1 MYFMKNRLE
10 GSCRNA
16 NVAFHDFLGPCCR
29 HILDYLTGGY
39 LQIMA
44 PKGIR
49 QKITL
54 GFYFLLLCI
63 VAMAGLTYGIVHE
76 VGYKIES
83 LEIIDDFLNMT
94 LEVRRFEKNYFLY
107 GKEEDYQDNTAFLN
121 ELGKHLQQ
129 NSEILTPLMGKDVFD
144 DLWNSVQQYKENI
157 KRLHGMLTVGTPAS
171 FPAKDRIQVEN
182 SIRAIG
188 KKLTDIAEQSSRNK
202 RQRIKKLLGTTGL
215 VLFFSVLLF
224 IFLCIFFATLL
235 GRDIVRSFKIL
246 EDHTKRISRGD
257 FMLAPIGVKDEEIKS
272 LLQAFNRMT
281 RELRMHQRQLVQ
293 SEKLASLG
301 TLLSGVAHE
310 LNNPLSNVSSSAQ
323 ILAEDLDELDE
334 DFKKDLITQILEQSD
349 RARDIVRT
357 LLEFS
362 RKSEFAWQELSLKTL
377 VEKTITLIRGQ
388 APSNVEI
395 SLDIPDDLKI
405 TADKQRMQQ
414 VFINLIKNAID
425 VIGENGKIWISCREI
440 ISKGK
445 GRREVEILIE
455 DNGPGIPAEIRDKI
469 FDPFFTTKDVGH
481 GSGLGLF
488 IVHDIVEMHG
498 GTIRVETRT
507 GQGTT
512 FIIWIPDRSIATGE
526 KP

>member
-1 MYFMKNRLE
+1 
-10 GSCRNA
+10 
-16 NVAFHDFLGPCCR
+16 
-29 HILDYLTGGY
+29 
-39 LQIMA
+39 MA

-107 GKEEDYQDNTAFLN
+107 GKEEDYLDNTAFLN
-121 ELGKHLQQ
+121 ELGKHLLK
-129 NSEILTPLMGKDVFD
+129 NANLLTPLMGKEVYD
-144 DLWNSVQQYKENI
+144 DLWNSILQYKENI
-157 KRLHGMLTVGTPAS
+157 KRLHGMNTTGVVRSIT
-171 FPAKDRIQVEN
+171 AKERLQVEN
-182 SIRAIG
+182 TIRVIG
-188 KKLTDIAEQSSRNK
+188 KKLTDIAEQSSTNK
-202 RQRIKKLLGTTGL
+202 RQKIKKLLGTTGL
-215 VLFFSVLLF
+215 VLFCSVLLF

-257 FMLAPIGVKDEEIKS
+257 FMLAPTSVKDEEIKS

-281 RELRMHQRQLVQ
+281 RELRVHQRQLVQ

-323 ILAEDLDELDE
+323 ILAEDLDNLDGN
-334 DFKKDLITQILEQSD
+334 FKKDLLIQILEQSD

-362 RKSEFAWQELSLKTL
+362 RISEFAWQELVLKTL

-395 SLDIPDDLKI
+395 NLDIPADLKI
-405 TADKQRMQQ
+405 TVDKQRMQQ
-414 VFINLIKNAID
+414 VFLNLIKNAID
-425 VIGENGKIWISCREI
+425 VIGENGRIWISCREI
-440 ISKGK
+440 SRKGR

-455 DNGPGIPAEIRDKI
+455 DNGPGIPDEIRDKI

-488 IVHDIVEMHG
+488 IVHDIIEMHG
-498 GTIRVETRT
+498 GSIRVETRT

-512 FIIWIPDRSIATGE
+512 VIIWLPDRSAETGG
-526 KP
+526 KI

>member
-1 MYFMKNRLE
+1 M
-10 GSCRNA
+10 
-16 NVAFHDFLGPCCR
+16 V
-29 HILDYLTGGY
+29 
-39 LQIMA
+39 

-54 GFYFLLLCI
+54 GFYFLILCI
-63 VAMAGLTYGIVHE
+63 VSMAGLTYGIVHE
-76 VGYKIES
+76 VGNKIES

-107 GKEEDYQDNTAFLN
+107 GKDEDYQDNTAFLK
-121 ELGKHLQQ
+121 ELGGHLLQ
-129 NSEILTPLMGKDVFD
+129 NSILVTSLVGKERYD
-144 DLWNSVQQYKENI
+144 DLWRSIHDYQGNI
-157 KRLHGMLTVGTPAS
+157 KRLHDMNKTGLKSPLL
-171 FPAKDRIQVEN
+171 AKDRQQIEN
-182 SIRAIG
+182 NIRTIG
-188 KKLTDIAEQSSRNK
+188 KNFTDIAEQTSKDERKKIK
-202 RQRIKKLLGTTGL
+202 RLLGTTGYI
-215 VLFFSVLLF
+215 LFFSVVLF
-224 IFLCIFFATLL
+224 ISLGVIFATLL
-235 GRDIVRSFKIL
+235 ARDILRSLKIL

-257 FMLAPIGVKDEEIKS
+257 FMLAPIDVKDEETKS

-323 ILAEDLDELDE
+323 ILAEDFDDLDEN
-334 DFKKDLITQILEQSD
+334 FKKNMIIQILEQSD

-362 RKSEFAWQELSLKTL
+362 RITEFSWQELSLKTL

-395 SLDIPDDLKI
+395 NLDIPAELKI
-405 TADKQRMQQ
+405 TVDKQRMQQ
-414 VFINLIKNAID
+414 VFLNLIKNSID
-425 VIGENGKIWISCREI
+425 VIGENGMIWISCREI
-440 ISKGK
+440 IRKGK

-455 DNGPGIPAEIRDKI
+455 DNGPGIPAEIREKI

-481 GSGLGLF
+481 GSGLGLY

-498 GTIRVETRT
+498 GSIRVETRP

-512 FIIWIPDRSIATGE
+512 FIIWLPDRPAETGE

>member
-1 MYFMKNRLE
+1 M
-10 GSCRNA
+10 
-16 NVAFHDFLGPCCR
+16 V
-29 HILDYLTGGY
+29 
-39 LQIMA
+39 

-107 GKEEDYQDNTAFLN
+107 GKEEDYQDNISFLD
-121 ELGKHLQQ
+121 ELGKHLIQ
-129 NSEILTPLMGKDVFD
+129 NSEVLSPIMGKDVYN
-144 DLWNSVQQYKENI
+144 DLLSSVQEYLENI
-157 KRLHGMLTVGTPAS
+157 KRLHGMNTLGYKNSIRT
-171 FPAKDRIQVEN
+171 KDRLHVEN

-202 RQRIKKLLGTTGL
+202 RRKIKKLLGTTGY
-215 VLFFSVLLF
+215 VLFFSALIF

-257 FMLAPIGVKDEEIKS
+257 FMLAPVGVKDEEIKS

-323 ILAEDLDELDE
+323 ILAEDIDGLDE
-334 DFKKDLITQILEQSD
+334 DFKKDLIAQILEQSD

-362 RKSEFAWQELSLKTL
+362 RISDFAWQEMSLKIL

-395 SLDIPDDLKI
+395 NLDIPEALKI
-405 TADKQRMQQ
+405 TVDKQRMQQ
-414 VFINLIKNAID
+414 VFLNLIKNAID

-440 ISKGK
+440 IRKGK

-455 DNGPGIPAEIRDKI
+455 DNGPGIPEEIRDKI

-498 GTIRVETRT
+498 GSIRVESRI

-512 FIIWIPDRSIATGE
+512 FIIWLPDRPVESGGKT
-526 KP
+526 

>member
-1 MYFMKNRLE
+1 
-10 GSCRNA
+10 
-16 NVAFHDFLGPCCR
+16 
-29 HILDYLTGGY
+29 
-39 LQIMA
+39 
-44 PKGIR
+44 
-49 QKITL
+49 
-54 GFYFLLLCI
+54 
-63 VAMAGLTYGIVHE
+63 MAGLTYGIVHE
-76 VGYKIES
+76 VGNKIES

-107 GKEEDYQDNTAFLN
+107 GKDEDYQDNTAFLK
-121 ELGKHLQQ
+121 ELRGHLRQ
-129 NSEILTPLMGKDVFD
+129 NSILVTSLVGKEIYN
-144 DLWNSVQQYKENI
+144 DLWSSIHDYQANI
-157 KRLHGMLTVGTPAS
+157 KRLHGMKIGLKS
-171 FPAKDRIQVEN
+171 QHLAKDRQQIEN
-182 SIRAIG
+182 NIRTAG
-188 KKLTDIAEQSSRNK
+188 KKFTDIAEQTSKDERKEIK
-202 RQRIKKLLGTTGL
+202 RLLGTTGYI
-215 VLFFSVLLF
+215 LFFSVVFF
-224 IFLCIFFATLL
+224 ISLGVIFATLL
-235 GRDIVRSFKIL
+235 ARDILRSLKIL

-257 FMLAPIGVKDEEIKS
+257 FMLAPIDVKDEETKS

-323 ILAEDLDELDE
+323 ILAEDFDDLDEN
-334 DFKKDLITQILEQSD
+334 FKKNMIIQILEQSD

-362 RKSEFAWQELSLKTL
+362 RITEFFWQELSLKIL

-388 APSNVEI
+388 VPSNVEI
-395 SLDIPDDLKI
+395 NLDIPADLKI
-405 TADKQRMQQ
+405 TVDKQRMQQ
-414 VFINLIKNAID
+414 VFLNLIKNSID

-440 ISKGK
+440 IRKGK

-455 DNGPGIPAEIRDKI
+455 DNGPGIPAEIREKI

-498 GTIRVETRT
+498 GSIRVETRP

-512 FIIWIPDRSIATGE
+512 FIIWLPDRPAETGE

>member
-1 MYFMKNRLE
+1 M
-10 GSCRNA
+10 
-16 NVAFHDFLGPCCR
+16 
-29 HILDYLTGGY
+29 I
-39 LQIMA
+39 

-49 QKITL
+49 SKITL
-54 GFYFLLLCI
+54 GFYFLVLCI
-63 VAMAGLTYGIVHE
+63 MAIAGLTYGIVYE
-76 VGYKIES
+76 VGNKIES

-107 GKEEDYQDNTAFLN
+107 GKEEDYQDNSNFLD
-121 ELGKHLQQ
+121 ELGRHLLQHEELVT
-129 NSEILTPLMGKDVFD
+129 SLAGKDAYN
-144 DLWNSVQQYKENI
+144 DLWRSVHKYQEDFRKLHVMNMGEIINSREAQNRQQIETNI
-157 KRLHGMLTVGTPAS
+157 RNL
-171 FPAKDRIQVEN
+171 
-182 SIRAIG
+182 G
-188 KKLTDIAEQSSRNK
+188 KKFTDIAEQAYK
-202 RQRIKKLLGTTGL
+202 DEKKKIKHLLGTTGYI
-215 VLFFSVLLF
+215 LFFSVVIF
-224 IFLCIFFATLL
+224 ICLGVFFATLL
-235 GRDIVRSFKIL
+235 ARDIVKSLKIL

-257 FMLAPIGVKDEEIKS
+257 FMLAPVGVKDQEIKS
-272 LLQAFNRMT
+272 LLEAFNRMT

-323 ILAEDLDELDE
+323 ILAEDLNELDE
-334 DFKKDLITQILEQSD
+334 RFKQDLISQILEQSD

-362 RKSEFAWQELSLKTL
+362 RISEFSWQEVSLKSL

-395 SLDIPDDLKI
+395 SLDIPAELNI
-405 TADKQRMQQ
+405 TVDKQRIQQ
-414 VFINLIKNAID
+414 VFLNLLKNSID
-425 VIGENGKIWISCREI
+425 VIPENGRIWISCRKI
-440 ISKGK
+440 TPKGK
-445 GRREVEILIE
+445 GRGEVEILFE
-455 DNGPGIPAEIRDKI
+455 DNGPGIPDEISDKI

-498 GTIRVETRT
+498 GTIRVETKP

-512 FIIWIPDRSIATGE
+512 FIIWLPVRPVETGGTA
-526 KP
+526 

>member
-1 MYFMKNRLE
+1 
-10 GSCRNA
+10 
-16 NVAFHDFLGPCCR
+16 
-29 HILDYLTGGY
+29 
-39 LQIMA
+39 MA

-107 GKEEDYQDNTAFLN
+107 GKEEDYLDNTAFLN
-121 ELGKHLQQ
+121 ELGKHLLK
-129 NSEILTPLMGKDVFD
+129 NANLLTPLMGKEVYD
-144 DLWNSVQQYKENI
+144 DLWNSILQYKENI
-157 KRLHGMLTVGTPAS
+157 KRLHGMNTTGVVRSIT
-171 FPAKDRIQVEN
+171 AKERLQVEN
-182 SIRAIG
+182 TIRVIG
-188 KKLTDIAEQSSRNK
+188 KKLTDIAEQSSTNK
-202 RQRIKKLLGTTGL
+202 RQKIKKLLGTTGL
-215 VLFFSVLLF
+215 VLFCSVLLF

-257 FMLAPIGVKDEEIKS
+257 FMLAPTSVKDEEIKS

-281 RELRMHQRQLVQ
+281 RELRVHQRQLVQ

-323 ILAEDLDELDE
+323 ILAEDLDNLDGN
-334 DFKKDLITQILEQSD
+334 FKKDLLVQILEQSD

-362 RKSEFAWQELSLKTL
+362 RISEFAWQELVLKTL

-395 SLDIPDDLKI
+395 NLDIPADLKI
-405 TADKQRMQQ
+405 TVDKQRMQQ
-414 VFINLIKNAID
+414 VFLNLIKNAID
-425 VIGENGKIWISCREI
+425 VIGENGRIWISCREI
-440 ISKGK
+440 SRKGR

-455 DNGPGIPAEIRDKI
+455 DNGPGIPDEIRDKI

-488 IVHDIVEMHG
+488 IVHDIIEMHG
-498 GTIRVETRT
+498 GSIRVETRT

-512 FIIWIPDRSIATGE
+512 VIIWLPDRSAESGGKI
-526 KP
+526 

>member
-1 MYFMKNRLE
+1 M
-10 GSCRNA
+10 
-16 NVAFHDFLGPCCR
+16 V
-29 HILDYLTGGY
+29 
-39 LQIMA
+39 

-76 VGYKIES
+76 VGFKIES

-107 GKEEDYQDNTAFLN
+107 GQEEDYQDNTAFLD
-121 ELGKHLQQ
+121 ELGKHLFQ
-129 NSEILTPLMGKDVFD
+129 NSKLLTSLMGRQVFD
-144 DLWNSVQQYKENI
+144 DLWNSVQEYKRNF
-157 KRLHGMLTVGTPAS
+157 KNLHGLNSAGIRGAS
-171 FPAKDRIQVEN
+171 RGKERLQVEKN
-182 SIRAIG
+182 IRAIG
-188 KKLTDIAEQSSRNK
+188 KKLTDIAEQSSKNK
-202 RQRIKKLLGTTGL
+202 RQKIKKLLGTTGL
-215 VLFFSVLLF
+215 VLFISVLLF

-257 FMLAPIGVKDEEIKS
+257 FMLAPVGVRDEEIKS

-323 ILAEDLDELDE
+323 ILAEDLDGLDE
-334 DFKKDLITQILEQSD
+334 NFKKELIIQILEQSD

-362 RKSEFAWQELSLKTL
+362 RISEFAWQELSLKTL

-388 APSNVEI
+388 APSNVKI
-395 SLDIPDDLKI
+395 NLDIPEDLKI
-405 TADKQRMQQ
+405 TVDKQRMQR
-414 VFINLIKNAID
+414 VFLNLIKNAID
-425 VIGENGKIWISCREI
+425 VIGENGVIWISCREI
-440 ISKGK
+440 TRKTK
-445 GRREVEILIE
+445 GRREVEILVE

-488 IVHDIVEMHG
+488 IVHDIIEMHG
-498 GTIRVETRT
+498 GSIRVETRP

-512 FIIWIPDRSIATGE
+512 FIIWLPDRSDETGE
-526 KP
+526 KA

>member
-1 MYFMKNRLE
+1 M
-10 GSCRNA
+10 G
-16 NVAFHDFLGPCCR
+16 
-29 HILDYLTGGY
+29 
-39 LQIMA
+39 

-76 VGYKIES
+76 VEYKIES

-107 GKEEDYQDNTAFLN
+107 GKEEDYLDNTAFLN
-121 ELGKHLQQ
+121 ELGKHLLQ
-129 NSEILTPLMGKDVFD
+129 NAKVLTPLMGKDVYD
-144 DLWNSVQQYKENI
+144 DLWNSVQEYKENI
-157 KRLHGMLTVGTPAS
+157 KKLHGMKTAGVTGAILAREGS
-171 FPAKDRIQVEN
+171 RIEN
-182 SIRAIG
+182 AIRAIG

-202 RQRIKKLLGTTGL
+202 RQKIKKLLGTTGL

-257 FMLAPIGVKDEEIKS
+257 FMLAPVGVKDEEIKS

-323 ILAEDLDELDE
+323 ILAEDLDDLDE
-334 DFKKDLITQILEQSD
+334 NFKKDLVTQILEQSD

-362 RKSEFAWQELSLKTL
+362 RISEFAWQELALKTL

-395 SLDIPDDLKI
+395 NLDIPADLKI
-405 TADKQRMQQ
+405 TVDKQRMQQ
-414 VFINLIKNAID
+414 VFLNLIKNAID

-440 ISKGK
+440 ARKAK

-498 GTIRVETRT
+498 GSIRVETT
-507 GQGTT
+507 AGQGTT
-512 FIIWIPDRSIATGE
+512 FIIWLPDRPVDAGE
-526 KP
+526 KA

>member
-1 MYFMKNRLE
+1 M
-10 GSCRNA
+10 
-16 NVAFHDFLGPCCR
+16 GP
-29 HILDYLTGGY
+29 
-39 LQIMA
+39 
-44 PKGIR
+44 KSIR

-54 GFYFLLLCI
+54 GFNFLLLCI

-76 VGYKIES
+76 VEYKIET

-107 GKEEDYQDNTAFLN
+107 GKEEDYLDNTAFLN
-121 ELGKHLQQ
+121 ELGKHLLQ
-129 NSEILTPLMGKDVFD
+129 NAKVLTPLMGKDVYD
-144 DLWNSVQQYKENI
+144 DLWNSVQAYKENI
-157 KRLHGMLTVGTPAS
+157 KRLHGMNTAGRAS
-171 FPAKDRIQVEN
+171 PLEARERTRVEN
-182 SIRAIG
+182 VIRVIG
-188 KKLTDIAEQSSRNK
+188 KKLTDIAEQSSRDK
-202 RQRIKKLLGTTGL
+202 RRKIKKLLGTTGL

-235 GRDIVRSFKIL
+235 GREIVRSFKIL

-257 FMLAPIGVKDEEIKS
+257 FMLAPVGVKDEEIKS

-323 ILAEDLDELDE
+323 ILAEDLDDLDE
-334 DFKKDLITQILEQSD
+334 NFKKDLVAQILEQSD

-362 RKSEFAWQELSLKTL
+362 RISEFAWQELALKTL

-395 SLDIPDDLKI
+395 NLDIPADLKI
-405 TADKQRMQQ
+405 TVDKQRMQQ
-414 VFINLIKNAID
+414 VFLNLIKNAID

-440 ISKGK
+440 TRRGK

-488 IVHDIVEMHG
+488 IVHDIIEMHG
-498 GTIRVETRT
+498 GSIRVETRT

-512 FIIWIPDRSIATGE
+512 FIIWLPDRPVDATTGE
-526 KP
+526 KS

>member
-1 MYFMKNRLE
+1 MVPR
-10 GSCRNA
+10 
-16 NVAFHDFLGPCCR
+16 
-29 HILDYLTGGY
+29 
-39 LQIMA
+39 
-44 PKGIR
+44 GIR

-54 GFYFLLLCI
+54 GFYVLVFSI
-63 VAMAGLTYGIVHE
+63 VATAGLTYGIVHE
-76 VGYKIES
+76 VGNKVEA

-107 GKEEDYQDNTAFLN
+107 GKDEDYQDNIAFLDK
-121 ELGKHLQQ
+121 LGKHLLQ
-129 NSEILTPLMGKDVFD
+129 NAALLSSLMGEKTFD
-144 DLWNSVQQYKENI
+144 GLFLSVRAYQSNI
-157 KRLHGMLTVGTPAS
+157 SMLHEINESEVP
-171 FPAKDRIQVEN
+171 FPDMEQDRIAVEK

-188 KKLTDIAEQSSRNK
+188 KDLTDIAEQSSRNK
-202 RQRIKKLLGTTGL
+202 RQKIKRLLGTTGYI
-215 VLFFSVLLF
+215 LFFSVLLF
-224 IFLCIFFATLL
+224 IFLCMLFATML
-235 GRDIVRSFKIL
+235 GRDIVKSFKIL

-323 ILAEDLDELDE
+323 ILSEDLDDLEKG
-334 DFKKDLITQILEQSD
+334 FKKDLVNQILEQSD

-362 RKSEFAWQELSLKTL
+362 RISEFSWQELSLKTL
-377 VEKTITLIRGQ
+377 VEKTITLLRGQ
-388 APSNVEI
+388 IASNVTI
-395 SLDIPDDLKI
+395 NLDIPGELVI
-405 TADKQRMQQ
+405 SVDKQRMQQ
-414 VFINLIKNAID
+414 VFLNLIKNALD
-425 VIGENGKIWISCREI
+425 VIGEKGEIWVSCREI
-440 ISKGK
+440 IKKGK

-455 DNGPGIPAEIRDKI
+455 DNGPGIPEAIRDKI

-488 IVHDIVEMHG
+488 IVHDIIEMHG
-498 GTIRVETRT
+498 GTIRVESRLD
-507 GQGTT
+507 QGTT
-512 FIIWIPDRSIATGE
+512 FIIWLPDRQD
-526 KP
+526 

>member
-1 MYFMKNRLE
+1 
-10 GSCRNA
+10 
-16 NVAFHDFLGPCCR
+16 
-29 HILDYLTGGY
+29 
-39 LQIMA
+39 MA

-76 VGYKIES
+76 VGYKLES

-107 GKEEDYQDNTAFLN
+107 GKEEDYLDNTAFLD
-121 ELGKHLQQ
+121 ELGKHLLH
-129 NSEILTPLMGKDVFD
+129 NAKLLTSLMGKEVFD
-144 DLWNSVQQYKENI
+144 DLWDSVHQYKENI
-157 KRLHGMLTVGTPAS
+157 KKLHGMNTGSDVANTGN
-171 FPAKDRIQVEN
+171 KDRIEVEK
-182 SIRAIG
+182 SIRIIG
-188 KKLTDIAEQSSRNK
+188 KKLTDIAELSSENK
-202 RQRIKKLLGTTGL
+202 RKKIKKLLGTTGF

-257 FMLAPIGVKDEEIKS
+257 FMLAPVGVKDEEIKS

-323 ILAEDLDELDE
+323 ILAEDLDGLDE
-334 DFKKDLITQILEQSD
+334 NFKKDLITQILEQSD

-362 RKSEFAWQELSLKTL
+362 RISEFAWQELSLKTL

-395 SLDIPDDLKI
+395 NLDIPEDLKI
-405 TADKQRMQQ
+405 TVDKQRMQQ
-414 VFINLIKNAID
+414 VFLNLIKNAID
-425 VIGENGKIWISCREI
+425 VIGENGRIWISCREI
-440 ISKGK
+440 PRKGK
-445 GRREVEILIE
+445 GRREVEILVE
-455 DNGPGIPAEIRDKI
+455 DNGPGIPPEIRDKI

-498 GTIRVETRT
+498 GAIRVETRP

-512 FIIWIPDRSIATGE
+512 FIIWLPDRPVETGE
-526 KP
+526 KK

>member
-1 MYFMKNRLE
+1 M
-10 GSCRNA
+10 
-16 NVAFHDFLGPCCR
+16 
-29 HILDYLTGGY
+29 
-39 LQIMA
+39 QIMA

-395 SLDIPDDLKI
+395 SLDIPDGLKI